1 MTFPEW
7 HCNNIFFYLVQ
18 AAILQQTAD
27 YIYQLE
33 QERKDLLNQNSQL
46 KKILQQ
52 DSMDGKST
60 CTLYFILLN
69 D

>member
-1 MTFPEW
+1 MFL
-7 HCNNIFFYLVQ
+7 NSVFILQ

-33 QERKDLLNQNSQL
+33 QERKELKSQNAQL

-52 DSMDGKST
+52 QDSTDGE
-60 CTLYFILLN
+60 F
-69 D
+69 